1 MHILAV
7 SSGLTDCEREGK
19 VQKSPSKLC
28 YEENSAVKG
37 EGERWDDACKLNA
50 VFDLE
55 ELELIWI
62 LAEVSSKLDFNYAV
76 KKRLSRFTAGFRTL
90 RIQFKL
96 LHSFIKDNC
105 QRY

>member
-37 EGERWDDACKLNA
+37 EGER
-50 VFDLE
+50 
-55 ELELIWI
+55 
-62 LAEVSSKLDFNYAV
+62 
-76 KKRLSRFTAGFRTL
+76 
-90 RIQFKL
+90 
-96 LHSFIKDNC
+96 
-105 QRY
+105 